1 MKKENQSPPRL
12 ETRGAPVSM
21 EGSEFVERIR
31 AKDPDAL
38 KTVAQAYL
46 PQVFRAARALG
57 FNSDEAEDLVQST
70 FLTFFEAAPRFE
82 GRSHVR
88 TFLFGILYKKI
99 AETRRQLSRNHK
111 MAPIEEVREE
121 HFLPD
126 GAWVHPPRAPED
138 CVLAME
144 DRDRFVDCLEA
155 LPVNQRMAF
164 VLREIT
170 GLETE
175 DICKILDINR
185 TNLGVLLFRARAHL
199 RGCLEK
205 KGTER

>member
-1 MKKENQSPPRL
+1 MKTEKDNRSDITQ
-12 ETRGAPVSM
+12 
-21 EGSEFVERIR
+21 RIR
-31 AKDPDAL
+31 NRDPEAL
-38 KTVAQAYL
+38 KSVVQAYL

-57 FNSDEAEDLVQST
+57 FHSGEAEDLVQST

-99 AETRRQLSRNHK
+99 AEARRQLSREHR

-121 HFLPD
+121 HFQPD
-126 GAWVHPPRAPED
+126 GTWVHPPRAPEE
-138 CVLAME
+138 CVQALE
-144 DRDRFVDCLEA
+144 DRERFMDCIEA

-170 GLETE
+170 GLETD

-205 KGTER
+205 KDRSASSRPRPL

>member
-1 MKKENQSPPRL
+1 MKTEKDNRSDITQ
-12 ETRGAPVSM
+12 
-21 EGSEFVERIR
+21 RIR
-31 AKDPDAL
+31 NRDPEAL
-38 KTVAQAYL
+38 KSVVQAYL

-57 FNSDEAEDLVQST
+57 FHSGEAEDLVQST

-99 AETRRQLSRNHK
+99 AEARRQLSREHR

-121 HFLPD
+121 HFQPD
-126 GAWVHPPRAPED
+126 GTWVHPPRAPEE
-138 CVLAME
+138 CVQALE
-144 DRDRFVDCLEA
+144 DRERFMDC
-155 LPVNQRMAF
+155 
-164 VLREIT
+164 I
-170 GLETE
+170 ETD

-205 KGTER
+205 KDRSASSRPRPL